1 MGKLCKWEIRI
12 PNGTFLEIEPFEYTL
27 DCLPWVEGE
36 SSYNDDRILT
46 TGFAGG
52 TTVVTS
58 EQTKGRKCQGN
69 WERTTSIQRNLEISF
84 RSNNVRERKDKN
96 ANFIIPLSTLQ
107 RKKR

>member
-69 WERTTSIQRNLEISF
+69 WERTTSIQRNNGLVK
-84 RSNNVRERKDKN
+84 SNS
-96 ANFIIPLSTLQ
+96 STTVSLVCLCVLCS
-107 RKKR
+107 